1 MKILFW
7 NIRGLGAEG
16 RRKQLSEIRQIH
28 RVDVICLQETIK
40 REFSVGEL
48 ATLSEGFRY
57 EWVWTA
63 AQGHSGGTLI
73 GVKTDDITVIGK
85 ECGEFYSSMK
95 IRSRKDEFRWE
106 VVNVYG
112 PVQVERKHQ
121 FLEELSHEIADM
133 EDPFILG
140 GDFNLIRFP

>member
-1 MKILFW
+1 
-7 NIRGLGAEG
+7 
-16 RRKQLSEIRQIH
+16 
-28 RVDVICLQETIK
+28 
-40 REFSVGEL
+40 VGEL

>member
-1 MKILFW
+1 
-7 NIRGLGAEG
+7 
-16 RRKQLSEIRQIH
+16 
-28 RVDVICLQETIK
+28 
-40 REFSVGEL
+40 
-48 ATLSEGFRY
+48 
-57 EWVWTA
+57 
-63 AQGHSGGTLI
+63 
-73 GVKTDDITVIGK
+73 
-85 ECGEFYSSMK
+85 MK